1 MARYMIQASYSTQGL
16 AALIKDP
23 QDRSAAVRQMIEG
36 LGGKL
41 ETFDYAFGDYDV
53 VAVLELP
60 DNVTM
65 MAMSM
70 AIAASGALK
79 SFNTTVLMPM
89 AQAVEAMRKAS
100 AVGYQAP
107 GR

>member
-1 MARYMIQASYSTQGL
+1 MARYMIQASYSNQGL
-16 AALIKDP
+16 TALIKDP

-53 VAVLELP
+53 VAILELP

-100 AVGYQAP
+100 TVGYQAP

>member
-1 MARYMIQASYSTQGL
+1 MARYMIQASYSSQGL
-16 AALIKDP
+16 SALIKDP
-23 QDRSAAVRQMIEG
+23 QDRSAAVRRMIEG

-53 VAVLELP
+53 VAILELP
-60 DNVTM
+60 DNMTM
-65 MAMSM
+65 MATSM
-70 AIAASGALK
+70 AIASSGALK

-100 AVGYQAP
+100 AVGYQPP

>member
-1 MARYMIQASYSTQGL
+1 MARYMIQASYSSQGL
-16 AALIKDP
+16 GALIKDP
-23 QDRSAAVRQMIEG
+23 QDRSAAVRRMIEG

-53 VAVLELP
+53 VAILELP

-65 MAMSM
+65 MATSM
-70 AIAASGALK
+70 AIASSGALRN
-79 SFNTTVLMPM
+79 FNTTVLMSM
-89 AQAVEAMRKAS
+89 DQALEAMRKAS
-100 AVGYQAP
+100 TVGYQAP

>member
-1 MARYMIQASYSTQGL
+1 MARYMIQASYSDQGL

-23 QDRSAAVRQMIEG
+23 QDRSTAVRRMIEG

-41 ETFDYAFGDYDV
+41 ETFDYSFGDYDV
-53 VAVLELP
+53 VAILELP

-70 AIAASGALK
+70 AIAVSGALK